1 MSEKVDFDK
10 YTDNYND
17 LLRDS
22 TGFFTSNENY
32 FAEYKVRLARR
43 KVKHQV
49 KRILEYGCGI
59 GRNIPFLESMFPG
72 AEVFGTDISAAG
84 LELAA
89 AENKT
94 ATFALES
101 PGLEIGQFD
110 LIFVAGVFHHI
121 APVERPAVCQL
132 LSNRLVRSGTM
143 TVFEHNP
150 YNPITRSIVNTC
162 PFDADAV
169 LLRPSELA
177 KRFSQVNMTVT
188 DRSFCLFVP
197 PRLSSLVRLEDHLG
211 WLPLGGQ
218 YCSVVRHAK

>member
-10 YTDNYND
+10 YTDNYNE
-17 LLRDS
+17 LLRES
-22 TGFFTSNENY
+22 TGFFTSNEDY
-32 FAEYKVRLARR
+32 FAEYKVRLTRK

-49 KRILEYGCGI
+49 ARILEYGCGI
-59 GRNIPFLESMFPG
+59 GRNIPYLQAMFPD
-72 AEVFGTDISAAG
+72 AEVFGTDISAAS

-89 AENKT
+89 AENRA
-94 ATFALES
+94 ATFAVET
-101 PGLEIGQFD
+101 PELEIGQFD
-110 LIFVAGVFHHI
+110 LIFIAGVFHHI
-121 APVERPAVCQL
+121 APVERPAVCDL
-132 LSNRLVRSGTM
+132 LSKRLVRSGTM

-177 KRFSQVNMTVT
+177 ARFSQVNMSVV

-197 PRLSSLVRLEDHLG
+197 PRLSSLVKLEDYFW